1 MKHNDRYRKNE
12 QEQILTVLEL
22 RAANQKWAI
31 PALDIIRIIE
41 SLPVKSLPQENLAIS
56 GTIDYQNQSIPF
68 LSLGILL
75 ENKKESNG
83 PMVIFDHKEGY
94 LALGLSEV
102 YTLKRIPVS
111 SLQLLPNII
120 EDTRFSSTIAKCYFD
135 EENNIVPIVDL
146 KYMDF

>member
-1 MKHNDRYRKNE
+1 MKHNDRYRKIE

-83 PMVIFDHKEGY
+83 PMVIFDHKEGH

-111 SLQLLPNII
+111 NLQLLPNII